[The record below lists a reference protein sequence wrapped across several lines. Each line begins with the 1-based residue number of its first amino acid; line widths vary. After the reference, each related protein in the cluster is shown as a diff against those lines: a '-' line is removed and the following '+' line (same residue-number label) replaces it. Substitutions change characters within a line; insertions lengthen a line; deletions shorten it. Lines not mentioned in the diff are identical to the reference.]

1 MGNAKLRSSVQ
12 RVIASAVAAAGM
24 TAGLVI
30 GTGST
35 AAAAPALPPLPPIG
49 SAEIAGAL
57 DQVSGVLTTVGG
69 ALDSLQNLGAGSSS
83 GLPFGGLG
91 SLGSLGLG
99 GVVRPA
105 SGPIT
110 TYFGGGHMGI
120 DIAAPMGAPILAAGN
135 GTVINSGPAS
145 GFGLW
150 IRIRHDDGT
159 VTTYGHNDRNLV
171 SVGQRVTA
179 GQRIADVGSRGNS
192 TGPHLHFEVD
202 LPGGIKTDPIAWLV
216 THGVLMF

>member
-1 MGNAKLRSSVQ
+1 MGNAKLWSSVR
-12 RVIASAVAAAGM
+12 RVIVSATVAAGT

-30 GTGST
+30 GTSST

-57 DQVSGVLTTVGG
+57 DQVSGVLNTVSG
-69 ALDSLQNLGAGSSS
+69 ALDSLQSLGAGSSS
-83 GLPFGGLG
+83 GLG
-91 SLGSLGLG
+91 SLGSLGSVGFG

-105 SGPIT
+105 AGPIT

-135 GTVINSGPAS
+135 GTVIDSGPAS

-159 VTTYGHNDRNLV
+159 ITTYGHNDRNLV
-171 SVGQRVTA
+171 SVGQRVAA

-202 LPGGIKTDPIAWLV
+202 LPGGIKTDPIVWLV